1 MRTVAALVLTVT
13 LLAGCAGGP
22 GGPACVAGAA
32 SADAATGYRLGAQD
46 RIQMTIYRQP
56 ELSGQFAL
64 DGEGYV
70 AVPLVGEI
78 HAGGLT
84 TRQLED
90 EIEARLKDGGY
101 LIDPQVGVALLTYR
115 PFYVLGEIAKPGS
128 YEFRDGMTVINAVA
142 LAGGYS
148 YRADADD
155 VIIERGACQME
166 TMADTAVQPGDIIKV
181 PERYF

>member
-1 MRTVAALVLTVT
+1 MRTAAAVVLTAG
-13 LLAGCAGGP
+13 LLVGCASGS
-22 GGPACVAGAA
+22 GGPACVASAA
-32 SADAATGYRLGAQD
+32 SADTASGYRLGAQD
-46 RIQMTIYRQP
+46 RIQMTVYRQP
-56 ELSGQFAL
+56 ELSGPFAL

-78 HAGGLT
+78 LAAGLT

-90 EIEARLKDGGY
+90 QIELRLTDGGY
-101 LIDPQVGVALLTYR
+101 LIEPQVGVSLLTYR
-115 PFYVLGEIAKPGS
+115 PFYVLGEIARPGS

-148 YRADADD
+148 YRADSDG
-155 VIIERGACQME
+155 VTIERGACRME
-166 TMADTAVQPGDIIKV
+166 TMADTTVQPGDIIKV